1 MDDLDPNTARFV
13 TIITSMYKGD
23 LRPLAAAILEGRPVD
38 PTVLYNL
45 AIMINEGLVIAKGRT
60 AVGRPRGRA
69 EQTEKSVRDR
79 MMVKL
84 YVELAKN
91 LPSADAFRK
100 AANAF
105 KTTEASVRKA
115 VASQRQTR
123 R

>member
-60 AVGRPRGRA
+60 AVRRPRGRPK
-69 EQTEKSVRDR
+69 QTDKSVRER
-79 MMVKL
+79 MMAKL

-91 LPSADAFRK
+91 LPSVDAFRQ
-100 AANAF
+100 AAKAF
-105 KTTEASVRKA
+105 KTTEDIVRKA

-123 R
+123 G

>member
-45 AIMINEGLVIAKGRT
+45 AIMINEGLVIAKDLVL
-60 AVGRPRGRA
+60 AA
-69 EQTEKSVRDR
+69 ERSRLTNLYAIGA
-79 MMVKL
+79 KL
-84 YVELAKN
+84 YVELVKN
-91 LPSADAFRK
+91 LSSADAPRK